1 MKFAIISAVIAGVT
15 LIVEIGFIF
24 ADNGFGAGLSLV
36 FGLIASGIFSFLA
49 EMKGGE

>member
-24 ADNGFGAGLSLV
+24 ADNGFGAGLCLV
-36 FGLIASGIFSFLA
+36 FGLVASGIFRFLA
-49 EMKGGE
+49 EMEGGE